1 MHSKTIGCRKLISR
15 FERKIPRNPLL
26 RESLF
31 PKIIGVEHS
40 LIFAGLVLGN
50 EFKHPVHHIQLQV
63 SNIQKSAMFY
73 GELLG
78 RLGFAKVFETEGMVE
93 WQKEGTRIIVVQ
105 CPKRFLAGGYH
116 RKRVGLNHIAF
127 RAPSRAAVDEL
138 YRNYLL
144 PKKIPVLYGGA
155 KEWKDYDPGYYA
167 VYFEDPDRIKLELV
181 YVPGDL

>member
-1 MHSKTIGCRKLISR
+1 MHLYLHKKCFDLALENK
-15 FERKIPRNPLL
+15 
-26 RESLF
+26 
-31 PKIIGVEHS
+31 
-40 LIFAGLVLGN
+40 
-50 EFKHPVHHIQLQV
+50 FKHPIHHFQIQV
-63 SNIQKSAMFY
+63 SNIQKSATFY

-78 RLGFAKVFETEGMVE
+78 RLDFTKVFETEGMVE
-93 WQKEGTRIIVVQ
+93 WQKEGTRIVVAQ
-105 CPKRFLAGGYH
+105 CPKRFLADGYH
-116 RKRVGLNHIAF
+116 RRRVGLNHIAF

-144 PKKIPVLYGGA
+144 PNKIPILYGGS

>member
-1 MHSKTIGCRKLISR
+1 MKLS
-15 FERKIPRNPLL
+15 KIPFLQ
-26 RESLF
+26 LF
-31 PKIIGVEHS
+31 LSKKQ
-40 LIFAGLVLGN
+40 LGHALEN
-50 EFKHPVHHIQLQV
+50 RFKHPVHHFQIQV
-63 SNIQKSAMFY
+63 SNFQKSATFY
-73 GELLG
+73 GELLA

-93 WQKEGTRIIVVQ
+93 WQKEGTRIIVAQ
-105 CPKRFLAGGYH
+105 SPKRFLPDGYH

-138 YRNYLL
+138 YRKYLL

-155 KEWKDYDPGYYA
+155 KEWKDYDQGYYA

>member
-1 MHSKTIGCRKLISR
+1 MFC
-15 FERKIPRNPLL
+15 
-26 RESLF
+26 
-31 PKIIGVEHS
+31 
-40 LIFAGLVLGN
+40 LVL
-50 EFKHPVHHIQLQV
+50 EPKFKHPVHHFQIQV
-63 SNIQKSAMFY
+63 SNIQKSAEFY

-78 RLGFAKVFETEGMVE
+78 RLGFTKALEMEGMVE
-93 WQKEGTRIIVVQ
+93 WQKEGTRIVVAQ
-105 CPKRFLAGGYH
+105 CPKRFITHDYH

-127 RAPSRAAVDEL
+127 RAPSRTAVDEL
-138 YRNYLL
+138 YRSYLL